1 MDAQTGKVRASL
13 KSNSTVS
20 STYTLPNLI
29 VTGSSTT
36 FAEIYVQGYK
46 SSSNLT
52 ITKFIENPSNGIL
65 SFGWEKNFNKTI
77 FSPDLTSIMLKIDEE
92 RGTLFS
98 GTNQLRI
105 LDDTR
110 LDLILAINCSTGSL
124 IWGA

>member
-1 MDAQTGKVRASL
+1 M
-13 KSNSTVS
+13 
-20 STYTLPNLI
+20 I

-52 ITKFIENPSNGIL
+52 ITKFIENPLNGTL
-65 SFGWEKNFNKTI
+65 RFGWEKNFNKTI
-77 FSPDLTSIMLKIDEE
+77 FSPDLTGMMLKIDEE
-92 RGTLFS
+92 NGILFS

-105 LDDTR
+105 LDDIW
-110 LDLILAINCSTGSL
+110 LDVILAINCSTGSM